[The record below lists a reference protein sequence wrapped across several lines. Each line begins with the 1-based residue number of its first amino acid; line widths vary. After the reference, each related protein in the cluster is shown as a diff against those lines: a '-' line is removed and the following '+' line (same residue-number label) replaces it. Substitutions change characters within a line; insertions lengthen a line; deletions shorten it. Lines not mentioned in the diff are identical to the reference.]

1 MVYFC
6 INYLNEFFVLVYL
19 IKRKWDLKILITG
32 GAGFIGS
39 HVADLLIENGFDVCI
54 IDDLS
59 SGKPENVNPK
69 AVFYKCDIRDSKL
82 SEIFVKEKP
91 QVVIHNAAQLSVR
104 NSVDDP
110 ANDASMNIMGGLNVL
125 EACRKIKVGKIIF
138 ASSGGVVYGEQQYFP
153 ADENH
158 PTKPISPY
166 GVAKLSFEK
175 YLFYYNYI
183 FGIKYTSLRYSNVYG
198 PRQDPYGEA
207 GVVAIFS
214 NKLLNDEQP
223 VINGDGKRTRDY
235 VYVKDVAAANLAAIR
250 SDFIGEINIGT
261 GIETNVND
269 VFDILKKA
277 AGKKDLKEVHG
288 PAKTGE
294 QERSVLS
301 CKKAK
306 AILGWEPKMEL
317 KTGLAQTYNWFEESS
332 K

>member
-1 MVYFC
+1 M
-6 INYLNEFFVLVYL
+6 
-19 IKRKWDLKILITG
+19 KILITG

-39 HVADLLIENGFDVCI
+39 HVADLLIENNFDVSI
-54 IDDLS
+54 VDNLS
-59 SGKPENVNPK
+59 SGKLENINPK
-69 AVFYKCDIRDSKL
+69 ARFYKCDARD
-82 SEIFVKEKP
+82 SEIFKIIETEKP
-91 QVVIHNAAQLSVR
+91 QIVIHNAAQLSVR

-110 ANDASMNIMGGLNVL
+110 LNDASINIIGGLNVL

-183 FGIKYTSLRYSNVYG
+183 FGIKYTCLRYANVYG
-198 PRQDPYGEA
+198 PRQDPHGEA

-214 NKLLNDEQP
+214 KKLLNNEQP
-223 VINGDGKRTRDY
+223 VINGDGKQTRDY
-235 VYVKDVAAANLAAIR
+235 VYVKDVAAANLSAIR
-250 SDFIGEINIGT
+250 NDFVGEINIGT
-261 GIETNVND
+261 GIETDVNN

-301 CKKAK
+301 YKKAQT
-306 AILGWEPKMEL
+306 ILGWEPKVKIKEGLTRTFEWFANML
-317 KTGLAQTYNWFEESS
+317 KF
-332 K
+332 

>member
-1 MVYFC
+1 M
-6 INYLNEFFVLVYL
+6 
-19 IKRKWDLKILITG
+19 KILITG

-39 HVADLLIENGFDVCI
+39 HVADLLIENNFDVSI
-54 IDDLS
+54 VDNLS
-59 SGKPENVNPK
+59 SGKLENINPK
-69 AVFYKCDIRDSKL
+69 ARFYKCDARD
-82 SEIFVKEKP
+82 SEIFKIIEIEKP
-91 QVVIHNAAQLSVR
+91 QIVIHNAAQLSVR

-110 ANDASMNIMGGLNVL
+110 LNDASINIIGGLNVL
-125 EACRKIKVGKIIF
+125 EACRKIKVRKIIF

-183 FGIKYTSLRYSNVYG
+183 FGIKYICLRYANVYG
-198 PRQDPYGEA
+198 PRQDPLGEA

-214 NKLLNDEQP
+214 KKLLNNEQP
-223 VINGDGKRTRDY
+223 VINGDGKQTRDY
-235 VYVKDVAAANLAAIR
+235 VYVKDVAAANLSAIR
-250 SDFIGEINIGT
+250 NDFVGEINIGT
-261 GIETNVND
+261 GIETDVNN

-301 CKKAK
+301 YKKAQT
-306 AILGWEPKMEL
+306 ILGWEPKVKIKEGLTRTFEWFANML
-317 KTGLAQTYNWFEESS
+317 KF
-332 K
+332 

>member
-1 MVYFC
+1 M
-6 INYLNEFFVLVYL
+6 
-19 IKRKWDLKILITG
+19 KILITG

-39 HVADLLIENGFDVCI
+39 HVADLLIENNFDVSI
-54 IDDLS
+54 VDNLS
-59 SGKPENVNPK
+59 SGKLENINPK
-69 AVFYKCDIRDSKL
+69 ARFYKCDARD
-82 SEIFVKEKP
+82 SEIFKIIEIEKP
-91 QVVIHNAAQLSVR
+91 QIVIHNAAQLSVR

-110 ANDASMNIMGGLNVL
+110 LNDASINIIGGLNVL

-183 FGIKYTSLRYSNVYG
+183 FGIKYICLRYANVYG
-198 PRQDPYGEA
+198 PRQDPHGEA

-214 NKLLNDEQP
+214 KKLLNNEQP
-223 VINGDGKRTRDY
+223 VINGDGKQTRDY
-235 VYVKDVAAANLAAIR
+235 VYVKDVAAANLSAIR
-250 SDFIGEINIGT
+250 NDFVGEINIGT
-261 GIETNVND
+261 GVETDVND
-269 VFDILKKA
+269 IFDILKKA

-301 CKKAK
+301 YKKAQT
-306 AILGWEPKMEL
+306 ILGWEPKVKIKEGLTRTFEWFANML
-317 KTGLAQTYNWFEESS
+317 KF
-332 K
+332 

>member
-1 MVYFC
+1 M
-6 INYLNEFFVLVYL
+6 
-19 IKRKWDLKILITG
+19 KILITG

-39 HVADLLIENGFDVCI
+39 HVADLLIENNFDVSI
-54 IDDLS
+54 VDNLS
-59 SGKPENVNPK
+59 SGKLENINPK
-69 AVFYKCDIRDSKL
+69 ARFYKCDARD
-82 SEIFVKEKP
+82 SEIFKIIEIEKP
-91 QVVIHNAAQLSVR
+91 QIVIHNAAQLSVR

-110 ANDASMNIMGGLNVL
+110 LNDASINIIGGLNVL
-125 EACRKIKVGKIIF
+125 EACRKIKVRKIIF

-183 FGIKYTSLRYSNVYG
+183 FGIKYICLRYANVYG
-198 PRQDPYGEA
+198 PRQDPHGEA

-214 NKLLNDEQP
+214 KKLLNNEQP
-223 VINGDGKRTRDY
+223 VINGDGKQTRDY
-235 VYVKDVAAANLAAIR
+235 VYVKDVAAANLSAIR
-250 SDFIGEINIGT
+250 NDFVGEINIGT
-261 GIETNVND
+261 GIETDVNN

-301 CKKAK
+301 YKKAQT
-306 AILGWEPKMEL
+306 ILGWEPKVKIKEGLTRTFEWFANML
-317 KTGLAQTYNWFEESS
+317 KF
-332 K
+332 